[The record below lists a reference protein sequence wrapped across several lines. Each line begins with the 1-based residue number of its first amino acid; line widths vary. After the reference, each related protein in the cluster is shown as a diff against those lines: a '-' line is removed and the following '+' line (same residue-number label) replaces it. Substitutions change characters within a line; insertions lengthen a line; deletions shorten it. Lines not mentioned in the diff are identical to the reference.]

1 MVPLPWECTLLSS
14 FERVLVSRCL
24 LGEAVRYD
32 GACSGRHPQ
41 LLEWQARGWVVPLCP
56 EMAGGLP
63 TPRPA
68 AEIIGGQGAAVLDGQ
83 QQVLTQSGVDV
94 SAAFQQGAE
103 AALALVAR
111 YAIKVAVL
119 KANSPSCGNQ
129 QTYDGS
135 FTGTRVPGEG
145 VTAAALRRAGVLVFN
160 ETQLAAAEAAL
171 QQLAG

>member
-1 MVPLPWECTLLSS
+1 MKPL
-14 FERVLVSRCL
+14 ERVLVSRCL

-32 GACSGRHPQ
+32 GASSGRHAQ

-83 QQVLTQSGVDV
+83 QQVLTHAGVDV
-94 SAAFQQGAE
+94 SAAFLQGAE

-111 YAIKVAVL
+111 YGLKIAVL
-119 KANSPSCGNQ
+119 KANSPSCGNSH
-129 QTYDGS
+129 TYDGS
-135 FTGTRVPGEG
+135 FTGTRVQGEG

-160 ETQLAAAEAAL
+160 ECELAAAEAAL
-171 QQLAG
+171 QQLVD